1 MPFSP
6 EGGGLFLSR
15 RRRWPDCRSRC
26 QRAALADKRADQQ
39 ALALAVMEGTRL
51 RGGGRS
57 VLIGPRARA
66 EPAARD
72 DNPAGWRG
80 KELRLA
86 PFGVAGLFQ
95 DQSLSG
101 LSLGYG
107 EGWEGYPQG

>member
-6 EGGGLFLSR
+6 EGWRSIPESSPSLAGLS
-15 RRRWPDCRSRC
+15 SRC
-26 QRAALADKRADQQ
+26 QRAALAEKRAGQQ

-66 EPAARD
+66 KPAARD
-72 DNPAGWRG
+72 DNPARWRG

-86 PFGVAGLFQ
+86 PFGVAVLFQ
-95 DQSLSG
+95 DQSLSR
-101 LSLGYG
+101 LSLGYVETR
-107 EGWEGYPQG
+107 EG